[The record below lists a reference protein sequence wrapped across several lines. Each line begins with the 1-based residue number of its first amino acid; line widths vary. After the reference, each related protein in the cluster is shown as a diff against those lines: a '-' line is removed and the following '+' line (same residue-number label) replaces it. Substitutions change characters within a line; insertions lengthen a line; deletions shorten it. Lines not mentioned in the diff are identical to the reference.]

1 MILKILIQA
10 DFLKVSLAK
19 KHSLQSNSQSQ
30 SIQQRPTQQIIRQNN
45 SKKSHSQGKSHLRL
59 KICLDW
65 EQTKKYSSQQP
76 NHKQK
81 TQGQI

>member
-1 MILKILIQA
+1 
-10 DFLKVSLAK
+10 
-19 KHSLQSNSQSQ
+19 
-30 SIQQRPTQQIIRQNN
+30 
-45 SKKSHSQGKSHLRL
+45 L